1 VPKQIPCLWFNGTA
15 EQAAEHYTSIFP
27 NSSIG
32 TITRH
37 GPGMPMPEG
46 TVMTISFT
54 LDGQEYVGLNGGP
67 EFSFSEA
74 ISFQIITK
82 GQEETD
88 RYWQRLTE
96 GGEEGPCGWLKDK
109 FGVSWQVVPEEF
121 FEITQDPDPER
132 AGRAAQALFQM
143 RKIDIAA
150 LRRAADSVPA

>member
-46 TVMTISFT
+46 AVMTISFT